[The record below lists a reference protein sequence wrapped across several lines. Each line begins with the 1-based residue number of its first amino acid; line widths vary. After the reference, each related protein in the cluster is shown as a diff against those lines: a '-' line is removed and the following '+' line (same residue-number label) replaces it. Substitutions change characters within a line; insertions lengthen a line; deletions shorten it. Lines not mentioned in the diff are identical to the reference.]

1 MIRLLRIHPGHTLS
15 TIECDFLYVNLHSSG
30 DYVALSYTWQQQA
43 PSVPILVNGRMVL
56 VSENLYLALL
66 HLRKRGFTTLWID
79 AICINQR
86 DLPERASQVHQMKDI
101 YQRASIVVVWLGD
114 ANNSST
120 QAFDALHGI
129 LEHLNWQ
136 SKVPSWIVDPDR
148 VAQNAK
154 K

>member
-1 MIRLLRIHPGHTLS
+1 MIRLLRIRPGHTLN

-56 VSENLYLALL
+56 VSENLYPALL

-86 DLPERASQVHQMKDI
+86 DLPERASQV
-101 YQRASIVVVWLGD
+101 Y
-114 ANNSST
+114 
-120 QAFDALHGI
+120 
-129 LEHLNWQ
+129 
-136 SKVPSWIVDPDR
+136 
-148 VAQNAK
+148 
-154 K
+154 